1 MKASSD
7 ASRSDRTTKLLYFGL
22 VPAIV
27 VAVLMLGGFA
37 LKTTLRIEKARQQSV
52 LDATWTLASERVNG
66 LENQIIAQDNVVA
79 THADVSNLASLNKKW
94 LATAARETPT
104 VRAILVLD
112 LNYPTHDVL
121 AFVSKVPGPGDD
133 AFRRLLLAR
142 LLKTMILDA
151 STDELH
157 HVHEVIDGEQYLLG
171 YWQRDYQD
179 RRFLV
184 VAWHDVDRIVSE
196 TMPQLFRDP
205 GRGNARMNVVDEG
218 GRIVFGPPIKVGE
231 LGVSLPFLS
240 TLSNWRLQLALA
252 SADELSQEVERKRI
266 IELSMVVIAG
276 IVAVFGLF
284 VVINATINERRLAS
298 LKSEFVANVSH
309 ELKTPLS
316 LIRMFGELL
325 LLDRV
330 RDADK
335 RVEYYRI
342 IVTESERLTA
352 LIENVLDFARV
363 ERGKAAYDFVESD
376 LGAVVKRAIEVYRYR
391 AEKEGV
397 VIEVRVAD
405 DLPLIDADPRA
416 IELSVMNLLDNALKY
431 AKGAPVRVNVSATEK
446 DIVIAVA
453 DEGPG
458 IPAAEQERVFERFY
472 RGRSASGS
480 SARGSGI
487 GLALVRHIARS
498 HGGDIVVKSPT
509 LEGGTGTTFS
519 LVIPKRHSGRAPSS
533 SPG

>member
-1 MKASSD
+1 MNYGSD
-7 ASRSDRTTKLLYFGL
+7 APRSDRATKLLYFGL

-37 LKTTLRIEKARQQSV
+37 LKTTLRIEQARQQSV
-52 LDATWTLASERVNG
+52 LDATWTLASERVHQ
-66 LENQIIAQDNVVA
+66 LDNQIIAQDNVVA
-79 THADVSNLASLNKKW
+79 AHADVSNLPALTKKW

-104 VRAILVLD
+104 VRAIVVID
-112 LNYPTHDVL
+112 LTYPTHDVL
-121 AFVSKVPGPGDD
+121 AFASKTPGPRDD
-133 AFRRLLLAR
+133 TFRRLLLAR
-142 LLKTMILDA
+142 LFKSMILDA
-151 STDELH
+151 SADELH
-157 HVHEVIDGEQYLLG
+157 HLHEVIDGEQYLLG
-171 YWQRDYQD
+171 YWQREYLG

-184 VAWHDVDRIVSE
+184 ITWHDVGRVVSE
-196 TMPQLFRDP
+196 SMAQLFRDP

-284 VVINATINERRLAS
+284 VVINATLNERRLAA
-298 LKSEFVANVSH
+298 LKSDFVANVSH
-309 ELKTPLS
+309 ELKTPLA

-330 RDADK
+330 RDAEK
-335 RVEYYRI
+335 RTEYYKI

-363 ERGKAAYDFVESD
+363 ERGKAAYDFAETD
-376 LGAVVKRAIEVYRYR
+376 IGAVVKRAIEVYRYR
-391 AEKEGV
+391 SEKEGV
-397 VIEVRVAD
+397 AIDATIGD
-405 DLPLIDADPRA
+405 DLPLVDADHRA
-416 IELSVMNLLDNALKY
+416 IELSVMNLLDNAMKY
-431 AKGAPVRVNVSATEK
+431 AKGAPVHVAVEANEK
-446 DIVIAVA
+446 DIVVSVA

-458 IPAAEQERVFERFY
+458 IPPGEQERVFERFY
-472 RGRSASGS
+472 RGRQTTGSG
-480 SARGSGI
+480 ARGSGI

-509 LEGGTGTTFS
+509 LQTGGGTTFS
-519 LVIPKRHSGRAPSS
+519 LVLPRRRSS
-533 SPG
+533 SRGSTP